1 MRGTMQEGLGGKT
14 DKKKEKKLNLNFQGR
29 KRSKAGVFSMVLAL
43 AVLAGFLTA
52 AVMSGLARG
61 KADIVVGYIGIGCL
75 LAAAVGFIL
84 GACSLRE
91 RDMLRYFPRSL
102 GMMQNAHQLSHPS
115 AMRR

>member
-1 MRGTMQEGLGGKT
+1 MQEGLGGKT

-29 KRSKAGVFSMVLAL
+29 KRSKSGVFSMVLAL

-61 KADIVVGYIGIGCL
+61 KADIVVGYIGMGCL
-75 LAAAVGFIL
+75 LVAAVGFIL

-91 RDMLRYFPRSL
+91 RDIKYFHPVFGLAVNGIMLVALIALYL
-102 GMMQNAHQLSHPS
+102 TGLLM
-115 AMRR
+115 